1 MARLTTTDEDELN
14 YLCGQREDRR
24 GRRREREAEG
34 HRVVCYASGCP
45 IQRDNGMGGGESRRG
60 GFEERL
66 GRRFSAPHRI
76 QESPCSTVSGE
87 KKVKRR

>member
-1 MARLTTTDEDELN
+1 MLTYLLIPGADTGVQWGHTRLVVLMARLTTMDEDGLN

-45 IQRDNGMGGGESRRG
+45 IRRVTVGMGGERERR
-60 GFEERL
+60 L
-66 GRRFSAPHRI
+66 
-76 QESPCSTVSGE
+76 
-87 KKVKRR
+87 